1 MIGSNFLLWENDN
14 FVIKTPFNP
23 HTSYEEGLHL
33 IVTTKAEQKTAWE
46 NPSVSG
52 QAFELAARASK
63 IIEEVGLAPWV
74 NIQANGNWG
83 LLPNAELF
91 FHIHIYGRNKTENWA
106 KPIILP
112 QLPGTFENEPMP
124 EANRLVLIEAFKKL
138 S

>member
-1 MIGSNFLLWENDN
+1 MPLDKVNAAKRSHFFMENEVLQPGEGDVGTRLDA
-14 FVIKTPFNP
+14 FIASK
-23 HTSYEEGLHL
+23 YE
-33 IVTTKAEQKTAWE
+33 
-46 NPSVSG
+46 VSRS
-52 QAFELAARASK
+52 RASK

-91 FHIHIYGRNKTENWA
+91 FHIHIYGRNKTDNWA
-106 KPIILP
+106 KPISLP

-124 EANRLVLIEAFKKL
+124 EADRLALIEAFKKL